1 MRRAKRTGGHGKG
14 GRARVETELVKVT
27 VAKKAARRAHEAL
40 QVAIRDQKDLEEKLQ
55 RVEKAKR
62 KATKARMNAEKAAA
76 KAKESKKQART
87 RGAGAMWLA
96 RAVEESQQ
104 EVQQKKASEASQEA
118 KAGTAASS
126 AEMLAQAQGE
136 AQDLHDLGCHVLRIC
151 ERLDL
156 CL

>member
-1 MRRAKRTGGHGKG
+1 MACKGSGGVPAG
-14 GRARVETELVKVT
+14 
-27 VAKKAARRAHEAL
+27 VAE
-40 QVAIRDQKDLEEKLQ
+40 
-55 RVEKAKR
+55 
-62 KATKARMNAEKAAA
+62 
-76 KAKESKKQART
+76 
-87 RGAGAMWLA
+87 
-96 RAVEESQQ
+96 
-104 EVQQKKASEASQEA
+104 KKASEASQEA